1 MTARIRLL
9 KQILPDSD
17 FGRGILKLVGGTAI
31 AQIIAF
37 GASPLLTRIYEPE
50 TFGIFATLMG
60 LASTLTVIS
69 SLSYEV
75 AIPVPRSNIVA
86 IHTIILCL
94 ILLGINLVVTTL
106 MLLTFSTAIAE
117 WFLKEA
123 ISPNWLL
130 AIPLMV
136 AILGFNQI
144 ATYATL
150 RAHDFNAISRSKVIQ
165 STTTAICQAA
175 LFFTG
180 AAGLTAGMI
189 VGQIA
194 GAKRLWN
201 AGFPSEAIQ
210 YVSLRGIRRTMI
222 RFRRFPLFEG
232 PFSLMNSAGNF
243 LPPVLLVAFFGPTI
257 GGLFALA
264 QRILSAPIG
273 MLVSASSQVFFA
285 SAAEANREGTLGT
298 LVARVHNN
306 LTRLV
311 LPSLVLIALTG
322 PSAFSFVFG
331 ERWRDAGLVA
341 TLMTPWL
348 YMQALGSSV
357 STVWVIQ
364 GNLHHGTIIGFI
376 GFALR
381 CSALFSAIWI
391 RDWIQVIAIF
401 SMVNALYYFAVAV
414 YAVIFSGAKLSKF
427 AIGQVKGLAI
437 AISIALP
444 AGLGVY
450 MGGTFEIL
458 VGVTPTCLLMLLYSY
473 RALKNL

>member
-17 FGRGILKLVGGTAI
+17 FGRGILKIVGGTAI

-60 LASTLTVIS
+60 LASILTVIS
-69 SLSYEV
+69 SLSYDV
-75 AIPVPRSNIVA
+75 AIPVPRRNTVA
-86 IHTIILCL
+86 INTIILCL
-94 ILLGINLVVTTL
+94 ILLGIHLVVTTL
-106 MLLTFSTAIAE
+106 LLLAFSTEIAK
-117 WFLKEA
+117 WFPEDT
-123 ISPNWLL
+123 ISPNWLF
-130 AIPLMV
+130 AIPMMV
-136 AILGFNQI
+136 TILGFNQI
-144 ATYATL
+144 ATSGAL
-150 RAHDFNAISRSKVIQ
+150 RAQNFNAISSSKVIQ
-165 STTTAICQAA
+165 ASTTAICQAA
-175 LFFTG
+175 LSLTG
-180 AAGLTAGMI
+180 AAGLIAGMV

-194 GAKRLWN
+194 GAKPLWN
-201 AGFPSEAIQ
+201 AAFPSESIKCI
-210 YVSLRGIRRTMI
+210 SLRGVRRSFI

-232 PFSLMNSAGNF
+232 PFSLVNSAGNF
-243 LPPVLLVAFFGPTI
+243 LPPVLLVAFFGTTI

-264 QRILSAPIG
+264 QRVLSAPIG
-273 MLVSASSQVFFA
+273 MLASASGQVFFS
-285 SAAEANREGTLGT
+285 SAAKANREGSLGT
-298 LVARVHNN
+298 LVGRVHSN

-311 LPSLVLIALTG
+311 LPSLMLIALTG
-322 PSAFSFVFG
+322 PNAFSFIFG
-331 ERWRDAGLVA
+331 ERWRDAGIIA

-364 GNLHHGTIIGFI
+364 GNLHHGTIIGLI

-401 SMVNALYYFAVAV
+401 SMVNALYYFVVAV
-414 YAVIFSGAKLSKF
+414 YAVHFSGTKLSTF
-427 AIGQVKGLAI
+427 VTGQVKGLGVAI
-437 AISIALP
+437 AITLP
-444 AGLGVY
+444 AGIGVY
-450 MGGTFEIL
+450 IGSAFPIL
-458 VGVTPTCLLMLLYSY
+458 VGVTLTCLLLLPYSY